1 MDFTALDWVLFGV
14 AAIFVVVGMF
24 QGFSG
29 QLGALAGLAAALA
42 AGYFLFTP
50 VHAMVLSTGWVSGAA
65 ASGSVAGM
73 VDFVLALV
81 TFGLVRRIVA
91 KFVSF
96 LVPQPINAIVGMLVG
111 LVKAV
116 IVVGLL
122 TGVGL
127 VQTGRFSE
135 GFFATHSS
143 FVQMAGALA
152 DSYWQ
157 GASKSQ
163 DNQTQDQS

>member
-1 MDFTALDWVLFGV
+1 MDLTALDWVLFIV
-14 AAIFVVVGMF
+14 AAIFVVAGMF

-29 QLGALAGLAAALA
+29 QLGSLAGLAAALV
-42 AGYFLFTP
+42 AGYFLFAP
-50 VHAMVLSTGWVSGAA
+50 VRGMVAAGGWFSNGAA
-65 ASGSVAGM
+65 LSGVAAA

-96 LVPQPINAIVGMLVG
+96 LVPQPANAIVGMLVG
-111 LVKAV
+111 LVKAIV
-116 IVVGLL
+116 IVGLL
-122 TGVGL
+122 TGAGL

-135 GFFATHSS
+135 GFFAAHSS
-143 FVQMAGALA
+143 FVRMAGALA

-157 GASKSQ
+157 GASQSQ
-163 DNQTQDQS
+163 ENQT